1 MDKSK
6 EWLPLGSVVYLDQG
20 GKAQHHP
27 GLCFSRTGFEQA
39 LGAQTG
45 RA

>member
-20 GKAQHHP
+20 LQGPAPP
-27 GLCFSRTGFEQA
+27 GFVLFAHG
-39 LGAQTG
+39 L
-45 RA
+45 

>member
-20 GKAQHHP
+20 RQGPAPP
-27 GLCFSRTGFEQA
+27 GFVLFAHE
-39 LGAQTG
+39 L
-45 RA
+45 